1 MALKNHETHAA
12 QKASLPLAAYSEK
25 ELLELRS
32 QIDDYLQIGHI
43 GSLDIGLEIMVQ
55 LRTMKSL
62 QNEAINDKETPMNQ
76 KAQTANAVSGLIKE
90 LVKSR
95 SKLYDAERSKQI
107 EDMTI
112 EAMKDAPEEAKLL
125 FFENLERMLATLP
138 TLDSLLEE
146 AQA

>member
-1 MALKNHETHAA
+1 MALKKHETSPGR
-12 QKASLPLAAYSEK
+12 KTPIGLSAYSEK
-25 ELLELRS
+25 ELLDLRN

-43 GSLDIGLEIMVQ
+43 GALDIGQEIMVQ
-55 LRTMKSL
+55 LRTLKIL
-62 QNEAINDKETPMNQ
+62 QNEAINDDETPMNQ
-76 KAQTANAVSGLIKE
+76 KAQTANAVSALIKE

-112 EAMKDAPEEAKLL
+112 EAMKDAPEEAKQQ
-125 FFENLERMLATLP
+125 FFSNLERLLATLP

-146 AQA
+146 ASE